1 MAAFTAAPTVF
12 KALAARPSAPVTGR
26 RTTVVVKA
34 ADLKGMIGAIAP
46 FEDGLDPLGFSKNA
60 SEMDLKRYRE
70 AEITHGR
77 VAMLASLGFLVGEQ
91 VEGSSFLFD
100 AQVTGP
106 AIDHFQQVPEK
117 FWVGL
122 LAIVS
127 ACETT
132 RVQRGW
138 AYPGLADKWFQLKD
152 DYTPGDIDFDPL
164 GVRKGLSEE
173 KLLDYKLKELNNG
186 RLAMIAIS
194 GMVAQELVNGL
205 NILPADEALELGKEP
220 ALRAMEASCAG
231 AVDESACAKAF
242 EAALE
247 VAAAST

>member
-1 MAAFTAAPTVF
+1 MAAFTASPTVM
-12 KALAARPSAPVTGR
+12 KALAARPVAPTAGR
-26 RTTVVVKA
+26 RTTMVVKA
-34 ADLKGMIGAIAP
+34 ADLKGMIGAVAP
-46 FEDGLDPLGFSKNA
+46 FEDGLDPLGFSKNI

-70 AEITHGR
+70 AELAHGR
-77 VAMLASLGFLVGEQ
+77 VSMLAALGFLVGEQ

-100 AQVTGP
+100 SEVTGP

-122 LAIVS
+122 LAFV
-127 ACETT
+127 ALCETT
-132 RVQRGW
+132 RIQRGW
-138 AYPGLADKWFQLKD
+138 AFPGVADKWFQLND
-152 DYTPGDIDFDPL
+152 DYTPGDLDFDPL
-164 GVRKGLSEE
+164 KLKPDSEE

-205 NILPADEALELGKEP
+205 NIIPADEALELGREP
-220 ALRAMEASCAG
+220 ALKAMEASCAG
-231 AVDESACAKAF
+231 AVDEAACAKAF

-247 VAAAST
+247 VAARA